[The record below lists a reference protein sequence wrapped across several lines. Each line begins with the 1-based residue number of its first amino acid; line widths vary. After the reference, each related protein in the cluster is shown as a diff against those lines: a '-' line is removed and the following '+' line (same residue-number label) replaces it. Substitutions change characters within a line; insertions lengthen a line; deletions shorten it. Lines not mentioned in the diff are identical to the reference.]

1 MLWPLLRERCIVN
14 DLTMFYKI
22 NRALVSTPLPS
33 EIIPRFLNTRE
44 SNDLNF
50 TYLHVP
56 SSFISY
62 KYLFY
67 PCTIEE
73 WNSDTHRH
81 ITYCHYVPTSGLLA
95 VETND
100 SFLLWL
106 AKFKYQKTC
115 LWTLNIA
122 MGLPYWLSVKI
133 LLFSLRPL
141 FCLSVF
147 CVIVYRPHSIY

>member
-1 MLWPLLRERCIVN
+1 MSLFSFPSNPRSYKSCKSHLLTLYSHLLMLWPLLRERCIVN

-22 NRALVSTPLPS
+22 NRALVNIPLPS

-67 PCTIEE
+67 PCTTEE
-73 WNSDTHRH
+73 WNSDTQRH
-81 ITYCHYVPTSGLLA
+81 ITYCHYVPTSSLLA

-115 LWTLNIA
+115 
-122 MGLPYWLSVKI
+122 
-133 LLFSLRPL
+133 F
-141 FCLSVF
+141 
-147 CVIVYRPHSIY
+147 